1 MSIVKVS
8 HTVVIKNL
16 IWPQREGIYI
26 YSLVGFYKLYDILCF
41 IFYINVLTY
50 IIIYSYIVTSALL
63 FRNIFLIIIIIW
75 ILLICITLSLNKL
88 FFSCVN

>member
-16 IWPQREGIYI
+16 IWPQREGI